1 MGFDFENFGVGLAAG
16 WLSAYGV
23 YRARHQIRRGLLT
36 VRGGASSAQ
45 QSATRSADSRYVN
58 DVIEKAESTHLGGAA
73 IPLSKVLVEPRFLPP
88 TAFATPP
95 DDEVIHDIFRV
106 IPNVHDHPFL
116 LAPYNVPTISM
127 DELGTGSNMLALLG
141 MPGSGRTTALL
152 TIAMYSLGHVE
163 FKPPPDKIQERLDK
177 EEAALTEKD
186 RAVRIKERITIE
198 QRAKERLANERGV
211 NFDSEADDA
220 LKNTIPLFK
229 RLMPVYVH
237 FSDLLAPTQEFGK
250 EVDPAE
256 PLVRTVQGYVKRV
269 TASTIPR
276 AVYKRLNQG
285 TVLVLVDGF
294 DDLPEFERPRAL
306 AWLKAFKAQYG
317 SNFVIV
323 AGPINGSGGLLSLGL
338 TPVYMR
344 PWNDVNI
351 KTAITGWHDSW
362 SQFGGKRSKRAKEKT
377 AEGLARAL
385 LNNRGLY
392 PAEVVFK
399 SWANFDDK
407 VEIAGYEG
415 WIRAAFSKLVPKDES
430 LTLLLPRLAQIAA
443 IQLDDGYITVSRMQA
458 LSIAGIEGDSSSAD
472 EAAPAEEGKAHK
484 TPEDTEKASSQGRLL
499 ASLRRSGLLIR
510 FRGDRYQFRHPLLAA
525 YAASLWLKGVTQDE
539 QSSRFNQPAWSQAVG
554 YMALHSP
561 VDALVKKR
569 LTAPPDIL
577 QSNLLT
583 VARWMTYASPDAAWR
598 GDVLRLLSTY
608 LIAPNQF
615 ALSRDRIAA
624 ALLDTRDRGT
634 LIIFRRAVRTL
645 NADVRRLGCLCM
657 GALGDAEAI
666 KDLKPLLNDQ
676 ISTVQL
682 SSAMGLGAIASDEAL
697 EAMLVGFTEGTEQ
710 LRQAIAEAFAAIPDE
725 GYPILYEAISH
736 DDMMLRRAAVFGLR
750 RLKTTW
756 SLIAIYRAF
765 LEDEQWYVR
774 SAAQQAFMEL
784 QYGRETSLTQAYPA
798 PDQIVWLAE
807 WAAERGEKLPTGE
820 GATSML
826 VRALQDGD
834 AEIRSLAALN
844 LGQLGSV
851 GTLKSLYA
859 ALRDRNEEVRTS
871 AFWGLGHLAE
881 YTGEPLP
888 NPA

>member
-1 MGFDFENFGVGLAAG
+1 MGFDIENFGAGLAVG

-58 DVIEKAESTHLGGAA
+58 DVIEKAETTHLGGVA

-88 TAFATPP
+88 IPFAAPP

-106 IPNVHDHPFL
+106 VPNIHDHPFL
-116 LAPYNVPTISM
+116 LAPYNVPTLSM
-127 DELGTGSNMLALLG
+127 SELGTGSNMLALLG
-141 MPGSGRTTALL
+141 QPGSGRTTALL

-163 FKPPPDKIQERLDK
+163 FKPPPDKIQERLDR

-211 NFDSEADDA
+211 NFDSESDDA

-237 FSDLLAPTQEFGK
+237 LADLLAPTSEFGK

-256 PLVRTVQGYVKRV
+256 PLVRTVQANVKRV

-276 AVYKRLNQG
+276 ALYKRLNQG
-285 TVLVLVDGF
+285 TVLVLIDGF

-306 AWLKAFKAQYG
+306 AWLKAFKNQYS
-317 SNFVIV
+317 SNFIIV
-323 AGPINGSGGLLSLGL
+323 SGPVHGAGGLLSLGL

-344 PWNDVNI
+344 PWNDVDI
-351 KTAITGWHDSW
+351 KTAVTSWHESW
-362 SQFGGKRSKRAKEKT
+362 SLFRGKRSKSTKEKA
-377 AEGLARAL
+377 AEGLGRAL
-385 LNNRGLY
+385 INNRSLY
-392 PAEVVFK
+392 PVEVIFK
-399 SWANFDDK
+399 TWANFDDK
-407 VEIAGYEG
+407 VELAGYEG
-415 WIRAAFSKLVPKDES
+415 WIRAAFVKLIPKDES
-430 LTLLLPRLAQIAA
+430 LTSLLPRLAQIAL
-443 IQLDDGYITVSRMQA
+443 IQLDDGYITAARMQA
-458 LSIAGIEGDSSSAD
+458 LSIVGIEGNTDSDDAQ
-472 EAAPAEEGKAHK
+472 PPEENGKDAK
-484 TPEDTEKASSQGRLL
+484 TAEDTEKSSSQGRLL

-510 FRGDRYQFRHPLLAA
+510 YSGDRYQFRHPLLAA
-525 YAASLWLKGVTQDE
+525 YAASLWMKDASPDE
-539 QSSRFNQPAWSQAVG
+539 QTSHSHQPAWAQTLA
-554 YMALHSP
+554 YLALHTP
-561 VDALVKKR
+561 VDALVKRR
-569 LTAPPDIL
+569 LSAPPDIL
-577 QSNLLT
+577 HSNLLDI
-583 VARWMTYASPDAAWR
+583 ARWMAYASPDASWR
-598 GDVLRLLSTY
+598 GDVLRLLSTQ
-608 LIAPNQF
+608 LIAPNQYP
-615 ALSRDRIAA
+615 LVRDRVAA
-624 ALLDTRDRGT
+624 ALLDTRDRGA
-634 LIIFRRAVRTL
+634 LIIFRHAVRTM

-657 GALGDAEAI
+657 GALGDIESI

-676 ISTVQL
+676 IPTVQL
-682 SSAMGLGAIASDEAL
+682 SAAMGLGAIANDSAL
-697 EAMLVGFTEGTEQ
+697 EAMLIGFTEGSEQ
-710 LRQAIAEAFAAIPDE
+710 LRQAIAEAFAAIPEE
-725 GYPILYEAISH
+725 GYPILYEAVSH

-784 QYGRETSLTQAYPA
+784 QYGREFSLTQAYPPA
-798 PDQIVWLAE
+798 DQIQWLAD
-807 WAAERGEKLPTGE
+807 WTAEQGEKLPAGD

-834 AEIRSLAALN
+834 AEVRALAALN
-844 LGQLGSV
+844 LGQLGST

-859 ALRDRNEEVRTS
+859 ALRDRSEDVRIS
-871 AFWGLGHLAE
+871 AFRGIGHLAE
-881 YTGEPLP
+881 YIGEPLP
-888 NPA
+888 NPQ